1 MYNIYNFFFNLPT
14 VEKAEIY
21 FWLILIVK
29 LALGVKN
36 LRVQIFDKKKW
47 QENDKKRYYSMDL
60 ALNVKILITGITGE
74 LKIWY

>member
-1 MYNIYNFFFNLPT
+1 MYSVYNFFFNLPT

-36 LRVQIFDKKKW
+36 LRVQIFDKK
-47 QENDKKRYYSMDL
+47 NDKRMTRKD
-60 ALNVKILITGITGE
+60 ITVW
-74 LKIWY
+74 IWP